1 MIHRSL
7 MRGLQLRG
15 HEIVTITTDPVWD
28 MDVKNY
34 TEIDISAAQDL
45 WEERYNFAAMKEN
58 NFKLTGFVLDLLD
71 FASDLSRM
79 MFNTPGVQ
87 RLLREENKF
96 DVVIVEWLGSPCAD
110 GYAYHFSAPLIGIMP
125 FGLEYTGHDSVANP
139 TNPAYTTDINIPFS
153 DRATFWERLKRF
165 SYSLWFRYMWYTTGF
180 SAQHEIAKEYFGKH
194 IPYIGDLHQ
203 NVSLLLVNHESKIG
217 YVRPYVPGIVEIAGI
232 HLKEPQPLKAE
243 LQNFLDGA
251 PEGVIYFNLGTNIK
265 SDTLAQDKR
274 QMFLD
279 VFSDLTQFRV
289 LWKWD
294 TDELPGQP
302 SNVKVAKWFP
312 QQDLL
317 RNVLTMSY
325 VEKYFIAVMSTRAE
339 ACLTVSVRF
348 SEQVGHVL
356 FSNQEINS
364 ERNVS
369 YYCVIYWNEHYP
381 ASSHSPESFSWLE
394 YNHPSIKVFMY
405 HGGLQST
412 LEAIRASVP
421 LICFP
426 FFGDQY
432 LNVRKI
438 AEEGAGMVMDINK
451 LTKHT
456 MKATLTEV
464 IYNSTYK
471 ENMEKLSNRLNDQP
485 EKPLDRA
492 VWWVEYVIKHKG
504 TRHLRSAALDLT
516 WHQYL
521 LLDVIAFISVV
532 FIITIWAT
540 YRIIRI
546 ISLNKIISSLR
557 KKFQDYRSYFR
568 YQQGIEDLGT
578 KTGEVQK

>member
-1 MIHRSL
+1 MEKNTYLIHCIVFMTSAVLGARILGVFPTPSKSHQMIHRSL

-15 HEIVTITTDPVWD
+15 HEIVIITTDPLWD
-28 MDVKNY
+28 TSVQNY

-45 WEERYNFAAMKEN
+45 WAKRYNFAAMKEK

-71 FASDLSRM
+71 FALDLCRM

-96 DVVIVEWLGSPCAD
+96 DVVIVEWLGYPCAD
-110 GYAYHFSAPLIGIMP
+110 GYAYYFSAPLIGIMP

-317 RNVLTMSY
+317 
-325 VEKYFIAVMSTRAE
+325 
-339 ACLTVSVRF
+339 
-348 SEQVGHVL
+348 H
-356 FSNQEINS
+356 
-364 ERNVS
+364 
-369 YYCVIYWNEHYP
+369 
-381 ASSHSPESFSWLE
+381 
-394 YNHPSIKVFMY
+394 HPSIKVFMY

-438 AEEGAGMVMDINK
+438 AEEGAGMVMDINN

-504 TRHLRSAALDLT
+504 ARHLRSAAVDLM
-516 WHQYL
+516 WYQYL
-521 LLDVIAFISVV
+521 LLDVIAFISV
-532 FIITIWAT
+532 FIITICAT

-546 ISLNKIISSLR
+546 IGLNKIISSLR
-557 KKFQDYRSYFR
+557 KKFQDYSSYFR

-578 KTGEVQK
+578 KTGQVQK